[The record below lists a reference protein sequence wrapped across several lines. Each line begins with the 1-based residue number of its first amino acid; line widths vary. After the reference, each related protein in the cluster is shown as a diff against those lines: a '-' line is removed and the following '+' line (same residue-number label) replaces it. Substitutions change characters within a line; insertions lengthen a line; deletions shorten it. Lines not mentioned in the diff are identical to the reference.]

1 MPRLSFGFVLAYHGC
16 DRQIAERLLKGEAL
30 QSSDNDYDW
39 LGPGIYFW
47 EANPM
52 RGLEWARDQS
62 KRKPA
67 QIKNPYV
74 VGAVIDLG
82 NCLDL
87 STSWGIAMVR
97 KAHAVLVESAHA
109 SQHELPIND
118 ANGFI
123 RKLDCA
129 VIRRVHTI
137 VEESGRLESFDSV
150 RGVFTEG
157 PPAYAGA
164 GFLEKTHIQ
173 ISVRNVDCIKGVF
186 RVPDN
191 HLNL

>member
-16 DRQIAERLLKGEAL
+16 DRQVAERLLTGEAFH
-30 QSSDNDYDW
+30 SSDNDYDW

-47 EANPM
+47 EANPI

-74 VGAVIDLG
+74 VGAVVDLG

-87 STSWGIAMVR
+87 STSWGVDMVR
-97 KAHAVLVESAHA
+97 KAHTVLIDSAQTSLHK
-109 SQHELPIND
+109 LPIND

-137 VEESGRLESFDSV
+137 VEESGGLEPFDSV

-157 PPAYAGA
+157 QPAYTGA
-164 GFLEKTHIQ
+164 GFLERTHIQ
-173 ISVRNVDCIKGVF
+173 ISVRNVACIKGVF
-186 RVPDN
+186 RVPDDHFN
-191 HLNL
+191 M

>member
-16 DRQIAERLLKGEAL
+16 DRQIAERLLKGEAF

-47 EANPM
+47 EANPI
-52 RGLEWARDQS
+52 RGLEWARAQS
-62 KRKPA
+62 KRKSA
-67 QIKNPYV
+67 TIKNPYV

-97 KAHAVLVESAHA
+97 KAHAVLVQSAQA

-118 ANGFI
+118 ANGLI

-137 VEESGRLESFDSV
+137 VEESGGLESFDSV

-157 PPAYAGA
+157 RPAYTGA
-164 GFLEKTHIQ
+164 GFPEKTHIQ